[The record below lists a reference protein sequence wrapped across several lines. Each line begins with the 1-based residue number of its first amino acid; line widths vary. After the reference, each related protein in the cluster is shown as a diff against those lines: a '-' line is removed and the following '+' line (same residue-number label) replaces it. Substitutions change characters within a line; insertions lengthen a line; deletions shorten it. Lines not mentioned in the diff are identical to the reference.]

1 MSLGPNARHFK
12 PVIQRT
18 EAVIVPALVLYEVSK
33 QAFLWQGAEY
43 AKAVAVMLGHAIY
56 VEVSRE
62 IVATAVA
69 VSLQHKL
76 ATADSL
82 IYATA
87 LEYDATLWT
96 QDKHFKGL
104 PSVKYFEKSA

>member
-1 MSLGPNARHFK
+1 MSIGPNAGHFRL
-12 PVIQRT
+12 VIKRS

-43 AKAVAVMLGHAIY
+43 AKAIAVMLGDGIY
-56 VEVSRE
+56 VEVSKE
-62 IVATAVA
+62 IVAAAVE
-69 VSLQHKL
+69 VSLRHKL
-76 ATADSL
+76 STADSL

-96 QDKHFKGL
+96 QDKHF
-104 PSVKYFEKSA
+104 